1 MFLDWLLRFWNPFN
15 FVPRRVHDSTPPIL
29 ACWLLNSD
37 PLSVSPLCLLSS
49 WQCEQRVSFQL
60 LTDSVPSSEVLAL
73 WELNILTSWNSSARD
88 MQWAKKMNR
97 VQFSKMPFV
106 VLLVAIMCSSH
117 AEDPLNCILS
127 GVILEIFRQKI
138 NAEEI
143 LFLGKA
149 KPHH

>member
-1 MFLDWLLRFWNPFN
+1 
-15 FVPRRVHDSTPPIL
+15 
-29 ACWLLNSD
+29 
-37 PLSVSPLCLLSS
+37 
-49 WQCEQRVSFQL
+49 
-60 LTDSVPSSEVLAL
+60 
-73 WELNILTSWNSSARD
+73 
-88 MQWAKKMNR
+88 
-97 VQFSKMPFV
+97 MPFV

-143 LFLGKA
+143 LFLGKG

>member
-1 MFLDWLLRFWNPFN
+1 
-15 FVPRRVHDSTPPIL
+15 
-29 ACWLLNSD
+29 
-37 PLSVSPLCLLSS
+37 
-49 WQCEQRVSFQL
+49 
-60 LTDSVPSSEVLAL
+60 
-73 WELNILTSWNSSARD
+73 
-88 MQWAKKMNR
+88 MNR

-127 GVILEIFRQKI
+127 GFILEIFRQKI

-143 LFLGKA
+143 LFLGKG